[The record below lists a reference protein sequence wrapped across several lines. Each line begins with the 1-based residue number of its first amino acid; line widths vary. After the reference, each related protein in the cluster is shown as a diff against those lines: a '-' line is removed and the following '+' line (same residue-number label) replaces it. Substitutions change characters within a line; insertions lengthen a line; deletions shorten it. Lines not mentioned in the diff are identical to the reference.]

1 MFAGKTYWL
10 IGASEGLGRA
20 LAGLLAGEGA
30 RLVLTARNAE
40 RLDALA
46 ATLPDARALPMD
58 VTDDASVRAAAADL
72 GEIDGVIYCAGA
84 YEPMTAAD
92 WDVDTALMVS
102 EVNYTGALRSLG
114 HVVPAMAARGS
125 GHIVLIG
132 SLAGFR
138 GLPGA
143 IGYGASKSALM
154 HLAENLY
161 MDLAGRGVKVQQI
174 NPGFIKT
181 RLTDKNAFHMPF
193 LISAEDAAART
204 LKAMASR
211 RFATSYPWQMA
222 GFFRAGA
229 VMPIRLFRRL
239 MGA

>member
-1 MFAGKTYWL
+1 MA
-10 IGASEGLGRA
+10 A
-20 LAGLLAGEGA
+20 EGA
-30 RLVLTARNAE
+30 RLVLSARNAE
-40 RLDALA
+40 RLEDLA
-46 ATLPDARALPMD
+46 ATLPHARPLAMD
-58 VTDDASVRAAAADL
+58 VTDDGSVRAAVADL

-92 WDVDTALMVS
+92 WDVDAALQVS
-102 EVNYTGALRSLG
+102 EVNFTGALRSLG
-114 HVVPAMAARGS
+114 HVVPAMAARGA

-143 IGYGASKSALM
+143 IGYGASKAALM

-161 MDLAGRGVKVQQI
+161 MDLSGSGVKVQQI

-181 RLTDKNAFHMPF
+181 RLTDKNAFDMPY
-193 LISAEDAAART
+193 IITPEDAAHRT
-204 LKAMASR
+204 LKAMKSR

-229 VMPIRLFRRL
+229 LMPIRWFRRL

>member
-1 MFAGKTYWL
+1 MFSGKTYWL

-20 LAGLLAGEGA
+20 LAGLMAGEGA
-30 RLVLTARNAE
+30 RLILTARNAE
-40 RLDALA
+40 RLEELA
-46 ATLPDARALPMD
+46 ATLPHARALPMD
-58 VTDDASVRAAAADL
+58 VTDDDSVREAAAQV
-72 GEIDGVIYCAGA
+72 GEINGVIYCAGA
-84 YEPMTAAD
+84 YEPMSAAE
-92 WDVDTALMVS
+92 WDVDAALKVS

-114 HVVPAMAARGS
+114 HVVPDMAARGT

-161 MDLAGRGVKVQQI
+161 MDLTGKGINVQQV

-181 RLTDKNAFHMPF
+181 RLTDKNTFTMPY
-193 LISAEDAAART
+193 IIEAEDAARRT
-204 LKAMASR
+204 LKAMKSR

-222 GFFRAGA
+222 AFFRAGA
-229 VMPIRLFRRL
+229 FMPIRLFRRL

>member
-1 MFAGKTYWL
+1 MFQGKTYWL
-10 IGASEGLGRA
+10 IGASEGLGRN
-20 LAGLLAGEGA
+20 LAGLLTEEGA
-30 RLVLTARNAE
+30 RLVLSARNAE
-40 RLDALA
+40 RLDSLA
-46 ATLPDARALPMD
+46 ASLPGARALQMD
-58 VTDDASVRAAAADL
+58 VTNDASVREAAASL

-84 YEPMTAAD
+84 YEPMSAEN
-92 WDVDTALMVS
+92 WDVTEALKVS

-114 HVVPAMAARGS
+114 HVVPGMAARGA

-161 MDLAGRGVKVQQI
+161 MDLSRKGVTVQQV

-181 RLTDKNAFHMPF
+181 RLTEKNRFNMPF
-193 LISAEDAAART
+193 IITSEDAARRT
-204 LKAMASR
+204 LRAMKSG

-222 GFFRAGA
+222 AFFRLGA
-229 VMPIRLFRRL
+229 VVPIRLFRRL

>member
-1 MFAGKTYWL
+1 MFSGKTYWL

-20 LAGLLAGEGA
+20 LAGLMAAEGA
-30 RLVLTARNAE
+30 RLVLSARNAE
-40 RLDALA
+40 RLEDLA
-46 ATLPDARALPMD
+46 ATLPHARPLAMD
-58 VTDDASVRAAAADL
+58 VTDDGSVRAAVADL

-92 WDVDTALMVS
+92 WDVDAALQVS
-102 EVNYTGALRSLG
+102 EVNFTGALRSLG
-114 HVVPAMAARGS
+114 HVVPAMAARGA

-143 IGYGASKSALM
+143 IGYGASKAALM

-161 MDLAGRGVKVQQI
+161 MDLSGSGVKVQQI

-181 RLTDKNAFHMPF
+181 RLTDKNAFDMPY
-193 LISAEDAAART
+193 IITPEDAAHRT
-204 LKAMASR
+204 LKAMKSR

-229 VMPIRLFRRL
+229 LMPIRWFRRL

>member
-1 MFAGKTYWL
+1 MFQGKTYWL
-10 IGASEGLGRA
+10 IGASEGLGRD
-20 LAGLLAGEGA
+20 LAGLLAEEGA
-30 RLVLTARNAE
+30 QLVLSARNAE
-40 RLDALA
+40 RLDSLA
-46 ATLPDARALPMD
+46 ASLPGARALQMD
-58 VTDDASVRAAAADL
+58 VTDDASVRAAASGL

-84 YEPMTAAD
+84 YEPMSAEA
-92 WDVDTALMVS
+92 WDVDEALKVS

-114 HVVPAMAARGS
+114 HVVPGMAARGA
-125 GHIVLIG
+125 GHVVLIG

-161 MDLAGRGVKVQQI
+161 MDLSRKGVTVQQV

-181 RLTDKNAFHMPF
+181 RLTEKNSFDMPF
-193 LISAEDAAART
+193 IITSEDAARRT
-204 LKAMASR
+204 LGAMKSG

-222 GFFRAGA
+222 AFFRLGA
-229 VMPIRLFRRL
+229 VLPIRLFRRL

>member
-1 MFAGKTYWL
+1 MFQGKTYWL
-10 IGASEGLGRA
+10 IGASEGLGRD

-30 RLVLTARNAE
+30 TLVLSARNAD
-40 RLDALA
+40 RLDSLA
-46 ATLPDARALPMD
+46 ASLPGARALPMD
-58 VTDDASVRAAAADL
+58 VTDDASVREAAATL

-84 YEPMTAAD
+84 YEPMSAEN
-92 WDVDTALMVS
+92 WDVAEALKVS

-114 HVVPAMAARGS
+114 HVVPGMAARGA

-161 MDLAGRGVKVQQI
+161 MDLSRKGIRVQQV

-181 RLTDKNAFHMPF
+181 RLTEKNTFNMPY
-193 LISAEDAAART
+193 IITPGDAARRT
-204 LKAMASR
+204 LKAMTSG

-222 GFFRAGA
+222 AFFRAGA